1 MARVK
6 RFIFN
11 SDFMTVA
18 KNSRQEFVVTIPA
31 GETNAGMYA
40 GEKVIQTDI
49 PAKCWPRCKVKYT
62 ATNNRTQE
70 SACEGL
76 FIITATKSGKTINYI
91 CTLEFSKG
99 ELTVGYIVVNMTDT
113 TTVLTDAQTVTITID
128 FMEQPNT

>member
-1 MARVK
+1 
-6 RFIFN
+6 
-11 SDFMTVA
+11 MTVA

-31 GETNAGMYA
+31 GETLYGMYA

-49 PAKCWPRCKVKYT
+49 PAGCWPRAKVKYT

-70 SACEGL
+70 TACDGA
-76 FIITATKSGKTINYI
+76 FVIAATKSGKTINYI

-113 TTVLTDAQTVTITID
+113 ATVLTDAQTVTITID

>member
-18 KNSRQEFVVTIPA
+18 KNSRQVLTVTIPA
-31 GETNAGMYA
+31 GETLYGMYA
-40 GEKVIQTDI
+40 GEKQIALEI
-49 PAKCWPRCKVKYT
+49 PAACWPRCKVKYT
-62 ATNNRTQE
+62 ATNKRTQE
-70 SACEGL
+70 TACDGA
-76 FIITATKSGKTINYI
+76 FTIAATKSGKTINYI
-91 CTLEFSKG
+91 CTLEFSKDK
-99 ELTVGYIVVNMTDT
+99 LTVGYIVVNMTDT